1 MRTFVGILFFLITC
15 AVAVSAQQEQL
26 YTQFMYGKLT
36 FNPAYAGSYEST
48 SFTAL
53 FRNQW
58 VGFPGAPKTQL
69 LSINI
74 PVSNQRIGFG
84 ITATN
89 SSIGISERQTLD
101 GAYTYR
107 FSVGESG
114 FLSIGLQSSL
124 RRYTVDFTDDRLLG
138 IDGIALD
145 PSISPQIFNR
155 NIVNFGAGIYYSQPN
170 FYVGLSAPRLS
181 EADLDFDNSFGVSKE
196 ERIFYAMAG
205 SVISLSND
213 WTFSPQFLFKYADNV
228 PWDLD
233 INASITYDDR
243 LTLGMS
249 YRHGGD
255 SSSLAES
262 LDLIFGVQITDALT
276 LGVAYDFSLTGFR
289 EQSSGSVEGMIR
301 YIIGRSRSSDDEV
314 NPRYF

>member
-1 MRTFVGILFFLITC
+1 MI
-15 AVAVSAQQEQL
+15 VSTVHIATGQQEQL
-26 YTQFMYGKLT
+26 YTQFMFGKLT
-36 FNPAYAGSYEST
+36 FNPAYAGSYETT

-69 LSINI
+69 LSINA

-84 ITATN
+84 LTATN

-101 GAYTYR
+101 GAYSYR
-107 FSVGESG
+107 FSVGETG

-124 RRYTVDFTDDRLLG
+124 RRYTVDFTDERLLG

-170 FYVGLSAPRLS
+170 FYFGLSAPRLS
-181 EADLDFDNSFGVSKE
+181 EADLDFDNSFGVSRE
-196 ERIFYAMAG
+196 ARIFYAMTG
-205 SVISLSND
+205 SVVNLSND
-213 WTFSPQFLFKYADNV
+213 WIFTPQLLFKYANNL

-233 INASITYDDR
+233 VNLSFTYKDR
-243 LTLGMS
+243 LTAGMS

-262 LDLIFGVQITDALT
+262 IDLIFGVQMTDALM

-289 EQSSGSVEGMIR
+289 EQSSGSVEGVIR
-301 YIIGRSRSSDDEV
+301 YIIGRTRSAEDEV